1 MRTSALC
8 LLVLLSVL
16 ATASRVQAQ
25 AVLNPNQI
33 SGHLAFA
40 NQNPEILN
48 IFDRSGLD
56 QGFSSAWVRADSI
69 GITPPLNNHT
79 YLQAEN
85 GTSMPYEITV
95 ESSAAGIAYRV
106 TPWAY
111 LKGSSA
117 RYYFESAES
126 AGVTPE
132 PNPDITVDI
141 TECAGVVDIGWVD
154 LYGSPVAVQG
164 FQIHALRES
173 VSGSGNFN
181 IGQAY
186 SWLSSGNTSQTYLP
200 VRGDGADYTLSIYYD
215 SGTDPYSDKVR
226 GLCNETLAVNCDE
239 IVEVTCMIPPPGE
252 LGAIVGN
259 VDMVG
264 EEENPWGFV
273 GAEYGPLRNRR
284 YDLLQDPPSGPFAL
298 ENLVVS
304 AAEDP
309 AKGYTVW
316 GDIKLALG
324 LSRGG
329 VPHTLGPGCNGR
341 RGANDRSWKR
351 PGNRSGVPG
360 RQHHAGRPP
369 CRRWSLLPADAV
381 PRRDSEQRWHVD
393 PEFRRR
399 LLLTG
404 SGHGQ
409 LESRRRRQP
418 FGWWWMGAIAL
429 RRRV

>member
-132 PNPDITVDI
+132 PNPDVTVDI

-200 VRGDGADYTLSIYYD
+200 VRGEGADYTLSIYYD

-273 GAEYGPLRNRR
+273 GAEYRPLEEPPLRLAPR
-284 YDLLQDPPSGPFAL
+284 
-298 ENLVVS
+298 S
-304 AAEDP
+304 AIRTLRTGE
-309 AKGYTVW
+309 
-316 GDIKLALG
+316 
-324 LSRGG
+324 SGG
-329 VPHTLGPGCNGR
+329 VGC
-341 RGANDRSWKR
+341 
-351 PGNRSGVPG
+351 
-360 RQHHAGRPP
+360 
-369 CRRWSLLPADAV
+369 
-381 PRRDSEQRWHVD
+381 
-393 PEFRRR
+393 
-399 LLLTG
+399 
-404 SGHGQ
+404 
-409 LESRRRRQP
+409 
-418 FGWWWMGAIAL
+418 
-429 RRRV
+429 